1 MQRTLQKYIPSRAVT
16 SVYELI
22 KTYKVHLKIV
32 KDRQTKHGDYRPL
45 PDGGHQ
51 ITVNYSLNPYRFLIT
66 LIHEIAHLIAFE
78 TYSHRIKPHGT
89 EWKYVFQKLMLPL
102 INPKIFPEQLLP
114 DLARHFR
121 NPAASS
127 DTDAR
132 LSIALKAYDPSNEK
146 NYIFEIPVGSLFSAA
161 NGRVFKKGKKLR
173 KRYECLEV
181 STQKMY
187 VFQPNAEVELL
198 KIKN

>member
-16 SVYELI
+16 SVSELI
-22 KTYKVHLKIV
+22 KIYKVHLKIV
-32 KDRQTKHGDYRPL
+32 KDRRTKHGDYRPL

-78 TYSHRIKPHGT
+78 TYGHKIKPHGT

-102 INPKIFPEQLLP
+102 INPKIFPEQILP

-132 LSIALKAYDPSNEK
+132 LSIALKAYDPGNEK
-146 NYIFEIPVGSLFSAA
+146 NYIFEIPIGSLFTAT
-161 NGRVFKKGKKLR
+161 NGRIFKKGKKLR

-181 STQKMY
+181 STQKLY

-198 KIKN
+198 KTKN

>member
-1 MQRTLQKYIPSRAVT
+1 MQLTLQKYIPSRAVT
-16 SVYELI
+16 SVSELI
-22 KTYKVHLKIV
+22 KTYNVHLKIV

-45 PDGGHQ
+45 PDGRHQ

-66 LIHEIAHLIAFE
+66 LIHEIAHLIAFQ
-78 TYSHRIKPHGT
+78 TYGHRIKPHGT

-102 INPKIFPEQLLP
+102 INPKVFPEQLLP

-127 DTDAR
+127 DTDAH
-132 LSIALKAYDPSNEK
+132 LSIALKTYDPGNEK
-146 NYIFEIPVGSLFSAA
+146 NYIFEIPIGSLFTAT
-161 NGRVFKKGKKLR
+161 NGRVFRKGKRLR

-181 STQKMY
+181 STQKLY

-198 KIKN
+198 KTKN